1 MTPDPIVEEVRRH
14 RMEHTQYFGGNL
26 NLICQDFRRIQR
38 ESGIQV
44 VRRSPKLLKP
54 RSGNAMAEAFEILS
68 HSFETGQPDLAA
80 RHDEHQ
86 P

>member
-1 MTPDPIVEEVRRH
+1 MTDPIVEEVRRH
-14 RMEHTQYFGGNL
+14 RMEHTKKFGGDL
-26 NLICQDFRRIQR
+26 KLICDDLRRIQQ
-38 ESGIQV
+38 ESGVQV
-44 VRRSPKLLKP
+44 VRRSPKLLGP

-68 HSFETGQPDLAA
+68 HTFDTGKPDLSA